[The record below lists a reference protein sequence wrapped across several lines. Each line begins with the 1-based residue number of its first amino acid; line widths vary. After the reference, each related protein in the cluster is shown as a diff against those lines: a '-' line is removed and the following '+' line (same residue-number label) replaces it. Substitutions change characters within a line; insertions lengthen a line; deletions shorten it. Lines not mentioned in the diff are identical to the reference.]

1 MEENTLE
8 TTERNFTIE
17 DLHRKKAEAELL
29 SKSKGKAVKEFQEI
43 LENDKEKTSESQ
55 DVERD

>member
-1 MEENTLE
+1 MGENTLE

-17 DLHRKKAEAELL
+17 DLQRKKAEAELL
-29 SKSKGKAVKEFQEI
+29 SKSKEKAVKEFQEI